1 MNRPK
6 RILIV
11 DDEPQIRTFLK
22 HGLEAAGYET
32 LVAADGTDGLRQASA
47 LIPDLIIL
55 DLGLP
60 DMDGKVVVSKLRH
73 WSQVPVI
80 ILSARD
86 DEREKI
92 DVLDLGANDY
102 VAKPFGIGEL
112 LARVRVAL
120 RQDNKSE
127 TAASSQTVFSAGPL
141 SLDVARHMVTRAG
154 EPIKLTPKEFELL
167 EILLQNKG
175 KVITQRQLL
184 TSVWGPAHVQDTQYL
199 RVFVGQLR
207 RKLEFDPA
215 TPQIVISEPG
225 VGYLIRDEI

>member
-32 LVAADGTDGLRQASA
+32 LSAADGTEGLRQASVMV
-47 LIPDLIIL
+47 PDIIIL

-60 DMDGKVVVSKLRH
+60 DMDGKAVIAKLRH

-112 LARVRVAL
+112 LARIRVAL
-120 RQDNKSE
+120 RQDHKAE
-127 TAASSQTVFSAGPL
+127 APVSSQTVFAAGPI
-141 SLDVARHMVTRAG
+141 SLDIAKHTVKRG
-154 EPIKLTPKEFELL
+154 NEPIKLTPKEFELL
-167 EILLQNKG
+167 AVLLQNKG
-175 KVITQRQLL
+175 KVIAQRQLL
-184 TSVWGPAHVQDTQYL
+184 TTVWGPAHVHDTQYL
-199 RVFVGQLR
+199 RVFIGQLR
-207 RKLEFDPA
+207 RKLEIDPSD
-215 TPQIVISEPG
+215 PHIIISEPG
-225 VGYLIRDEI
+225 VGYIIHDEI

>member
-1 MNRPK
+1 MNRLK
-6 RILIV
+6 RILII

-32 LVAADGTDGLRQASA
+32 LSAADGGEGLRQASA

-60 DMDGKVVVSKLRH
+60 DMDGKAVISKLRH
-73 WSQVPVI
+73 WNQVPVI

-92 DVLDLGANDY
+92 EVLDLGANDY

-112 LARVRVAL
+112 LARIRVAL
-120 RQDNKSE
+120 RQDQKSE
-127 TAASSQTVFSAGPL
+127 ATVSLQTVFVVGPI
-141 SLDVARHMVTRAG
+141 SLDIAKHRVTRG
-154 EPIKLTPKEFELL
+154 DDLIKLTPKEFELL
-167 EILLQNKG
+167 TLLVQNKG

-184 TSVWGPAHVQDTQYL
+184 TTVWGPAHAQDAQYL
-199 RVFVGQLR
+199 RVFIGQLR
-207 RKLEFDPA
+207 RKLEINTAD
-215 TPQIVISEPG
+215 PQIIISEPG
-225 VGYLIRDEI
+225 VGYFIRDEV

>member
-32 LVAADGTDGLRQASA
+32 LVASDGTDGLRQASA

-60 DMDGKVVVSKLRH
+60 DMDGKAVVSKLRH

-112 LARVRVAL
+112 LARIRVAL
-120 RQDNKSE
+120 RQDSKSE
-127 TAASSQTVFSAGPL
+127 IPVPSQTIFAAGPL
-141 SLDVARHMVTRAG
+141 SLDIAKHSVTRG
-154 EPIKLTPKEFELL
+154 DEPIKLTPKEFELL
-167 EILLQNKG
+167 AMLLQNKG
-175 KVITQRQLL
+175 KVVTQRQLL

-207 RKLEFDPA
+207 RKLEIAPSA
-215 TPQIVISEPG
+215 PQIIISEPG

>member
-1 MNRPK
+1 MNRLK

-32 LVAADGTDGLRQASA
+32 IGAADGTDGLRQASA
-47 LIPDLIIL
+47 LVPDLIIL

-60 DMDGKVVVSKLRH
+60 DMDGKAVVAKLRH
-73 WSQVPVI
+73 WSQMPVI

-112 LARVRVAL
+112 LARIRVAL

-127 TAASSQTVFSAGPL
+127 IPAPSQTIFTAGPITL
-141 SLDVARHMVTRAG
+141 DIAKHSVSRDDVAV
-154 EPIKLTPKEFELL
+154 KLTPKEFDLL
-167 EILLQNKG
+167 AVLLQNKG
-175 KVITQRQLL
+175 KVISQRQLL
-184 TSVWGPAHVQDTQYL
+184 TSVWGPAHAQDAQYL
-199 RVFVGQLR
+199 RVFIGQLR
-207 RKLEFDPA
+207 RKLEMDTANPL
-215 TPQIVISEPG
+215 IIISEPG
-225 VGYLIRDEI
+225 VGYFVPDGL

>member
-32 LVAADGTDGLRQASA
+32 LAAADGTDGLRQASA
-47 LIPDLIIL
+47 LIPDIIIL

-60 DMDGKVVVSKLRH
+60 DMDGKAVVSKLRH

-112 LARVRVAL
+112 LARIRVAL
-120 RQDNKSE
+120 RQDNKGE
-127 TAASSQTVFSAGPL
+127 PAAPSQTVFSAGTL
-141 SLDVARHMVTRAG
+141 SLDIAKHSVTRG
-154 EPIKLTPKEFELL
+154 SEPIKLTPKEFELL
-167 EILLQNKG
+167 AVLLQNKG
-175 KVITQRQLL
+175 KVVTQRQLL

-207 RKLEFDPA
+207 RKLEISTSA
-215 TPQIVISEPG
+215 PQIIISEPG

>member
-32 LVAADGTDGLRQASA
+32 LSAADGTEGLRQASA

-60 DMDGKVVVSKLRH
+60 DMDGKAVISKLRH
-73 WSQVPVI
+73 WSQTPVI

-92 DVLDLGANDY
+92 EVLDLGANDY

-112 LARVRVAL
+112 LARIRVAL
-120 RQDNKSE
+120 RQDQKSE
-127 TAASSQTVFSAGPL
+127 GPASSQNIFVAGPI
-141 SLDVARHMVTRAG
+141 SLDVAKHRVTRRDDL
-154 EPIKLTPKEFELL
+154 IKLTPKEFDLL
-167 EILLQNKG
+167 TLLLQNKG

-184 TSVWGPAHVQDTQYL
+184 TTVWGPAHAQDAQYL

-207 RKLEFDPA
+207 RKLEIDTSDPK
-215 TPQIVISEPG
+215 IIISEPG
-225 VGYLIRDEI
+225 VGYFIRDEI

>member
-1 MNRPK
+1 MNRAK

-11 DDEPQIRTFLK
+11 DDEPQIRIFLK

-32 LVAADGTDGLRQASA
+32 ISASDGTDGLRQASA

-60 DMDGKVVVSKLRH
+60 DMDGKAMLTKLRN

-112 LARVRVAL
+112 LARIRAAL
-120 RQDNKSE
+120 RQDSKSE
-127 TAASSQTVFSAGPL
+127 GTAQSQTVYVAGPIL
-141 SLDVARHMVTRAG
+141 LNIAKHSVTRGG
-154 EPIKLTPKEFELL
+154 ELIKLTPKEFELL
-167 EILLQNKG
+167 TMLLQNKG

-184 TSVWGPAHVQDTQYL
+184 TSVWGPAHAQDAQYL

-207 RKLEFDPA
+207 RKLEINTAEPR
-215 TPQIVISEPG
+215 IIISEPG
-225 VGYLIRDEI
+225 VGYFIRDEL

>member
-32 LVAADGTDGLRQASA
+32 LAAADGTDGLRQASA

-60 DMDGKVVVSKLRH
+60 DLDGKAVISKLRL

-112 LARVRVAL
+112 LARIRVAL
-120 RQDNKSE
+120 RQDHKGDTPVS
-127 TAASSQTVFSAGPL
+127 TQTLFAVGPV
-141 SLDVARHMVTRAG
+141 SLDVAKHSVTRSG

-167 EILLQNKG
+167 AMLLQNKG

-184 TSVWGPAHVQDTQYL
+184 TSVWGPAHAQDAQYL

-207 RKLEFDPA
+207 RKLEINTAD
-215 TPQIVISEPG
+215 PQIIISEPG
-225 VGYLIRDEI
+225 VGYWIRDEI